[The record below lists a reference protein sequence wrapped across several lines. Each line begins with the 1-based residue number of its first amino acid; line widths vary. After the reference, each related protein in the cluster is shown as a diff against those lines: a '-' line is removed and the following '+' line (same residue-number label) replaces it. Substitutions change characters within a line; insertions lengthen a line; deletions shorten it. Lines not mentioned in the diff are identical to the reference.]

1 MIYEYQTRCTTDGT
15 TWWTAIP
22 ERAVN
27 SKYAAKRYAQNQI
40 EKFNVGAPEHKQREF
55 VGVCPRETSQAI
67 DAELLPKDRGF
78 IRLGDG
84 DKEE

>member
-1 MIYEYQTRCTTDGT
+1 MRFEYQTLCKIDGT

-40 EKFNVGAPEHKQREF
+40 EKFNVSAPAHKQREF
-55 VGVCPRETSQAI
+55 VGVRQCETTQAI
-67 DAELLPKDRGF
+67 DDKLCAAWDGLLVKQV
-78 IRLGDG
+78 
-84 DKEE
+84 DK